1 MSDWLSDTVDGWS
14 PDTVLLLQPYGMVE
28 EVLLTYLHCG
38 FDPLLHLTHKQT
50 NDYEIY
56 NRIFKFC
63 CTDLSVSVWLYYI
76 DGNDIIECGR
86 LESAARLGCD
96 RYTLYPKRTQ
106 VWLTY
111 TLLIAGSCR
120 WVVGNFHWYDFCTST
135 LVRFLKRAWGGVH
148 IGNIVVIIPLF
159 IEKQSYKFLF
169 PCLLFKNFSR

>member
-1 MSDWLSDTVDGWS
+1 MAWLKLWVRS
-14 PDTVLLLQPYGMVE
+14 PPASLTQSPYAWVWYGS
-28 EVLLTYLHCG
+28 LG
-38 FDPLLHLTHKQT
+38 FSWNPFSHT
-50 NDYEIY
+50 NDYDERNEIY

-63 CTDLSVSVWLYYI
+63 CTDLNVSVWLYYI

-111 TLLIAGSCR
+111 TLLIVGSCR

-148 IGNIVVIIPLF
+148 IGNSVGYTPLF
-159 IEKQSYKFLF
+159 RERFRIRI
-169 PCLLFKNFSR
+169 FK